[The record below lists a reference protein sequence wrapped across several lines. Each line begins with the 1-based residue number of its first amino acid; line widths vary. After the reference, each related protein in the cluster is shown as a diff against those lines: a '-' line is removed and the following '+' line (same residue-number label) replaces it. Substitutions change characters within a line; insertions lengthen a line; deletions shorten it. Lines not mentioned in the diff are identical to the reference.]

1 MGALS
6 DRYGRKPYIIFSL
19 FGSFTGILF
28 PPKFHFFL
36 GPIFQALS
44 PNVIVFF
51 IARGYTG
58 LLGGSQTVCQAYIGD
73 IVPPEQRSTYL
84 AYTMALVGT
93 SYVIGPLL
101 GGFLSSVSL
110 VLPLYVPMVPQ
121 SPLVMSVV
129 PSLSL

>member
-1 MGALS
+1 M
-6 DRYGRKPYIIFSL
+6 
-19 FGSFTGILF
+19 
-28 PPKFHFFL
+28 
-36 GPIFQALS
+36 
-44 PNVIVFF
+44 IVFF

-110 VLPLYVPMVPQ
+110 VLPLYVLMVPR